1 LHISGA
7 NICQLLPEGGSA
19 KMAKIKLEIDT
30 ETTEST
36 RKVQVVTHPK
46 IRVISAISISQ
57 LLQDAF
63 TSGVNDNNAD
73 IKFSWQR
80 LQKK

>member
-1 LHISGA
+1 
-7 NICQLLPEGGSA
+7 
-19 KMAKIKLEIDT
+19 MAKIKLEIDT
-30 ETTEST
+30 ETTELEIT

-63 TSGVNDNNAD
+63 TSGVSNNNAD
-73 IKFSWQR
+73 IKFFPGNGY
-80 LQKK
+80 KKKTFIN